1 MKIPIIPCLGKFYN
15 FVVMITVTL
24 NNLLSILGIYYV
36 QMQCRF
42 EYALIALYIF
52 NNLITFD

>member
-1 MKIPIIPCLGKFYN
+1 MKIPIIPCIEKFYS
-15 FVVMITVTL
+15 FVAMITVTL
-24 NNLLSILGIYYV
+24 NNLLSILGISYV

-52 NNLITFD
+52 NN

>member
-1 MKIPIIPCLGKFYN
+1 MLMEIRIFCIGKFY

-24 NNLLSILGIYYV
+24 NKLLSILGINND

-42 EYALIALYIF
+42 EYVLIALYIL
-52 NNLITFD
+52 NN